1 MAASVETA
9 HRLPV
14 PEQIVAV
21 PWLNDSARRC
31 GEVFPQ
37 ALRQVL

>member
-9 HRLPV
+9 HRLSV

-21 PWLNDSARRC
+21 PRFNDGARRS

-37 ALRQVL
+37 TLCQVL